1 MVLGL
6 VTALEDRLIRDVL
19 LNDVPI
25 ALISNLYF
33 IITLISIE
41 FATALLPLKVSI
53 RDSVIPAADA
63 IGTDAFAVIGVVI
76 GSNKML
82 N

>member
-1 MVLGL
+1 LDF
-6 VTALEDRLIRDVL
+6 VTALGDGLIRDVL

-41 FATALLPLKVSI
+41 FAITLLPLKVSI
-53 RDSVIPAADA
+53 RDSVIHAADA
-63 IGTDAFAVIGVVI
+63 IGTDAFAVTGVVTR
-76 GSNKML
+76 SNEML

>member
-1 MVLGL
+1 MDF
-6 VTALEDRLIRDVL
+6 VTALGDGLIRDVL

-33 IITLISIE
+33 IITLISFE
-41 FATALLPLKVSI
+41 FAITLLPLKVSI
-53 RDSVIPAADA
+53 RDSVIHAADA
-63 IGTDAFAVIGVVI
+63 IGTDASDLVTTPATR
-76 GSNKML
+76 SNEML

>member
-6 VTALEDRLIRDVL
+6 VTALGDRLIRDVL

-76 GSNKML
+76 GSNEIL